1 MSLLVVGSVAFDSLR
16 TPRGEAKHILGGAAT
31 HFSVTASYFT
41 SVKVVAVVGGGF
53 CGEQTQDFHHRG
65 GGTAGGSPGALATNF
80 LGRGYI
86 GGC

>member
-41 SVKVVAVVGGGF
+41 SVKVVAVGGGVF
-53 CGEQTQDFHHRG
+53 GAEKKKVFQKRG
-65 GGTAGGSPGALATNF
+65 G
-80 LGRGYI
+80 
-86 GGC
+86 